1 MGTYFIPLARGTG
14 RFFVDFIRCFGCWFP
29 AFRKPSRGNRPT
41 SSCRSFKAGRS
52 HPVRP
57 VLGEEEFLFFISG
70 ICYMLSV
77 SPFPVS
83 VANEGFFGGS
93 PVENDKKSWLVTG
106 RRRNQAKF
114 FHVSYLWK
122 TKHQPKGRENSHQ
135 SPWGILPVKKA
146 VRGRA
151 SSAIRWRIK

>member
-1 MGTYFIPLARGTG
+1 MGPYFIPLARRTG

-29 AFRKPSRGNRPT
+29 AFRKPSWGNRPT

-77 SPFPVS
+77 SQYQWEIKVFLEIPCWKWKKVMFGDW
-83 VANEGFFGGS
+83 EGAK
-93 PVENDKKSWLVTG
+93 P
-106 RRRNQAKF
+106 AKF
-114 FHVSYLWK
+114 FHVSYFLK
-122 TKHQPKGRENSHQ
+122 NFTSQREGKILTSHQ
-135 SPWGILPVKKA
+135 AGAVLPVKKA